1 MALLI
6 TETFGYATSDNSE
19 KAVAQRKS
27 EICPFLNKTC
37 WKKFRAGGVVNG
49 TCAVKQPKGDEVI
62 ICPDRLYAEQ
72 FRILREIVID
82 AFGPEMKLIGPSEI
96 AGTNGEKNRVV
107 AFGKRW
113 GKEIRVPQ
121 PGEKGDDKKKKSF
134 SSADWILARVTE
146 SGELLEFVPV
156 EVQSMD
162 TSGSYQGLW
171 YEMYGLTLPKGCD
184 PEQPGINWEN
194 VNKRILP
201 QLLTKGNVF
210 RREKLCRKGMFFV
223 CPTPVYN
230 ALINRLGAKLSQ
242 FPMQAGAITFRHYS
256 LSAAAPAGQLRPLA
270 FGGEFTT
277 TIENLRDA
285 FNSTLNLPDMGV
297 VAQKIELELVAAT
310 KPKKKK
316 KVTSSGG

>member
-6 TETFGYATSDNSE
+6 TETFGYATSDNSDA
-19 KAVAQRKS
+19 AVSQRKS
-27 EICPFLNKTC
+27 EMCPFINRTC
-37 WKKFRAGGVVNG
+37 WKRFRAGGIVNG
-49 TCAVKQPKGDEVI
+49 TCAVKQPKGEEVI
-62 ICPDRLYAEQ
+62 ICPDRLYAEE
-72 FRILREIVID
+72 FRILRDIVVD
-82 AFGPEMKLIGPSEI
+82 AFGPDLKLIGPSEI
-96 AGTNGEKNRVV
+96 SGTSGEKNRVV

-121 PGEKGDDKKKKSF
+121 PGEKGDDKRKSF
-134 SSADWILARVTE
+134 SSADWILARITG
-146 SGELLEFVPV
+146 SGELVEFAPV

-162 TSGSYQGLW
+162 TSGSYQGVW
-171 YEMYGLTLPKGCD
+171 YEMYGLTLPEGCE

-210 RREKLCRKGMFFV
+210 RREKLCRRGMFFV

-242 FPMQAGAITFRHYS
+242 FPMQNGAITFRHYG
-256 LSAAAPAGQLRPLA
+256 LSAAQPGQLRPLA

-297 VAQKIELELVAAT
+297 VAKKIELELAAAT
-310 KPKKKK
+310 KPKKT
-316 KVTSSGG
+316 KVTPSSG